1 MRFRYG
7 QEVWNLQMENKKKII
22 IYIFFRIRFFKSFEV
37 VFFFL
42 KKSYYNL
49 KEVNLLEEIYEVN

>member
-37 VFFFL
+37 VFFL